1 MSKKKGL
8 ELDTQKIISW
18 CKSNVVFVI
27 LIAVCIVAMVGLP
40 MIAQGWTEK
49 VEQALKQRAG
59 NFKKLDKLQAT
70 SVTPPGSTETAKVAV
85 NQDLLD
91 TYIEVTEKLR
101 VEAEEVIAKSLELNK
116 KNYGVL
122 STELFPAP
130 PSDQRETLPQ
140 QFFRLLESEYKTIM
154 QKLNAGA
161 PITADNLVVYLEDAR
176 VHFMETSLSTKHNAE
191 LTKEQRSSLE
201 KHLSERRMFKLRTNA
216 KDISIYFD
224 DATLNIPEFDIRTE
238 VSVGTLFTWQWRYWV
253 VADILGAVSS
263 MNDEQTV
270 LTSPIKQVVMLEVL
284 GIPTISE
291 EEKSGS
297 GRGGGGGGSAGPKP
311 GGPSGG
317 GDPRGGGPR
326 GGNPRGGGP
335 RGGDP
340 RGGDPRGGD
349 PRGGGRPGPGP
360 SGPSGNSQP
369 PSRDGQNGSFA
380 QSQTGRKSGELFD
393 VIQIRIKMIVDTQ
406 RIPTILDGFS
416 SYNFYTVIDLD
427 LQPEDKFVA
436 LGDGY
441 DYGSASVSEMTLVLE
456 SVWLRAWTT
465 EYMPSSVK
473 KAIGIK
479 VNTNE

>member
-216 KDISIYFD
+216 EDISIYFD

-297 GRGGGGGGSAGPKP
+297 GRGGGRGRGGGGGGSAGPKP
-311 GGPSGG
+311 GGPPSR
-317 GDPRGGGPR
+317 PMGPR
-326 GGNPRGGGP
+326 GPRGPSG
-335 RGGDP
+335 
-340 RGGDPRGGD
+340 GGD
-349 PRGGGRPGPGP
+349 PRGGGRPGPGPSPSGGP

>member
-8 ELDTQKIISW
+8 NLDTQKIISW
-18 CKSNVVFVI
+18 CKSNVVLVI
-27 LIAVCIVAMVGLP
+27 LIAFCIAAVVGLP

-70 SVTPPGSTETAKVAV
+70 SVTPPGSTEATKVAV

-91 TYIEVTEKLR
+91 AYIEVTGKLR
-101 VEAEEVIAKSLELNK
+101 VEAEEVIVKSLELNK
-116 KNYGVL
+116 KNYVVL
-122 STELFPAP
+122 STELFPTP

-140 QFFRLLESEYKTIM
+140 QFFRLLESEYKTIR

-161 PITADNLVVYLEDAR
+161 PIAADALVVYLEEAR
-176 VHFMETSLSTKHNAE
+176 VRFMETSLSTKHNAK

-201 KHLSERRMFKLRTNA
+201 KHLSELRMFKLRTHA
-216 KDISIYFD
+216 QDISVYFD
-224 DATLNIPEFDIRTE
+224 DSILNIPEFDIRTE
-238 VSVGTLFTWQWRYWV
+238 VSVGTLFIWQWRYWV
-253 VADILGAVSS
+253 VADILGAVSL
-263 MNDEQTV
+263 MNDAQTV

-284 GIPTISE
+284 GMPIIGE
-291 EEKSGS
+291 EGKSG
-297 GRGGGGGGSAGPKP
+297 GQGGGSGGGGSAGPKP
-311 GGPSGG
+311 GGPPRPSPMGGPGGSGG
-317 GDPRGGGPR
+317 RPTP
-326 GGNPRGGGP
+326 
-335 RGGDP
+335 
-340 RGGDPRGGD
+340 
-349 PRGGGRPGPGP
+349 GGGRPTPGGGRPTPPTPTGGP
-360 SGPSGNSQP
+360 SGPGGNAQP
-369 PSRDGQNGSFA
+369 PSRDDETGSLA
-380 QSQTGRKSGELFD
+380 QSQTGRKSGGLFD
-393 VIQIRIKMIVDTQ
+393 VIQVRIKMIVDTQ
-406 RIPTILDGFS
+406 RIPEILDGFS

-473 KAIGIK
+473 RAIGIK

>member
-216 KDISIYFD
+216 EDISIYFD

-291 EEKSGS
+291 EEKSGGGS
-297 GRGGGGGGSAGPKP
+297 GSGRGRGGGGGGSAGPKP
-311 GGPSGG
+311 GGPPSR
-317 GDPRGGGPR
+317 PMGPR
-326 GGNPRGGGP
+326 GPRGPSG
-335 RGGDP
+335 
-340 RGGDPRGGD
+340 GGD
-349 PRGGGRPGPGP
+349 PRGGGRPGPGPSPSGGP

>member
-140 QFFRLLESEYKTIM
+140 QFFRLLESEYRTIM

-291 EEKSGS
+291 EEKSGGGS
-297 GRGGGGGGSAGPKP
+297 GSGRGRGGGGGGSAGPKP
-311 GGPSGG
+311 GGPPSR
-317 GDPRGGGPR
+317 PMGPR
-326 GGNPRGGGP
+326 GPRGPSG
-335 RGGDP
+335 
-340 RGGDPRGGD
+340 GGD
-349 PRGGGRPGPGP
+349 PRGGGRPGPGPSPSGGP